1 MIKVC
6 FTKKN
11 GKYTS
16 LSITGHAN
24 TDVFGKDLVC
34 AEASAIAFGT
44 CNALNELTN
53 NENINIS
60 KNKIDIQINDESEM
74 ENIILDVC
82 RIQLATIEYS
92 HPTAIE
98 IKITEE

>member
-1 MIKVC
+1 MIKAC

-16 LSITGHAN
+16 LLITGHAG

-34 AEASAIAFGT
+34 AEVSGIAFGT
-44 CNALNELTN
+44 CNALSELAHIDD
-53 NENINIS
+53 INVS
-60 KNKIDIQINDESEM
+60 DNKIDIQIKNESEM
-74 ENIILDVC
+74 ANIIVDVT
-82 RIQLATIEYS
+82 RVQLATIEYS